1 MPNSIP
7 ASQLVQVLPG
17 VLGAGGNPL
26 SLNAVFLSAD
36 TSVPIGTVEPFAT
49 AADVS
54 AWFGP
59 TAPEAILAD
68 IYFNGFTGANTLPG
82 TLYFAQ
88 FNGANVHAY
97 LRSASQA
104 DITLAVLQSY
114 SGQITITIDGRTQT
128 SDAINLSTATSF
140 SNAATIIQTGV
151 QNPTGRFSGTGSQAL
166 GVLTIATTGSGH
178 LAVGDTVTG
187 AGVFGGSATVNSFGT
202 YTVLAGTGTVNVST
216 SGTTSTD
223 VVDVAGVG
231 VVSYDALR
239 AGFVITSPT
248 TGTASTISYGSGTLS
263 VLLDLRQSDGA
274 VTSQGANAATPAS
287 VMDSVVAAT
296 QNWAT
301 FMTVTEQ
308 ILSVKQGF
316 AAWVN
321 AQNQRYAYICQ
332 DSDATALAPNATGSF
347 GVLTNTDTGVCPV
360 WDNSGGSLAAFICG
374 TAASIDFEERAGR
387 ITFAFKGQS
396 GLAAQITDASV
407 AANLTSNGYNFY
419 AAYATAAQGFTM
431 LQTGLVSGVW
441 KWLDAYI
448 NQIALNA
455 SLQLAL
461 MELLTNVKSVPY
473 NTTGYNLIRSAC
485 QDPINAAVNFGSIQP
500 GVALSASQ
508 ASAVNSAA
516 GIKIDS
522 TLSTVGWYLQVTP
535 ASSITRGTRGSPPI
549 TLWYTDGGSVQKISL
564 ASIDIM

>member
-1 MPNSIP
+1 MNSIP

-36 TSVPIGTVEPFAT
+36 TSVPIGTVQAFST
-49 AADVS
+49 AADVDS
-54 AWFGP
+54 WFGP
-59 TAPEAILAD
+59 TAPESVLAD
-68 IYFNGFTGANTLPG
+68 IYFDGFTGANTLPG

-88 FNGANVHAY
+88 FNGAAVSAY
-97 LRSASQA
+97 LRSASLA
-104 DITLAVLQSY
+104 GMTLAQLQGV
-114 SGQITITIDGRTQT
+114 SGNLTITIDGRTQT
-128 SDAINLSTATSF
+128 SDPINLSTATSF
-140 SNAATIIQTGV
+140 SNAASIIQTAV
-151 QNPTGRFSGTGSQAL
+151 QNATGRFSGTGSQTL
-166 GVLTIATTGSGH
+166 GVLTIAATTTGF

-187 AGVFGGSATVNSFGT
+187 TGVFGGSATISSFGT

-216 SGTTSTD
+216 SGSAGPGT
-223 VVDVAGVG
+223 VDVSGVG
-231 VVSYDALR
+231 TVTYDALR
-239 AGFVITSPT
+239 HAFVIESQT
-248 TGTASTISYGSGTLS
+248 TGPSSTISFGSGSIAPLLS
-263 VLLDLRQSDGA
+263 LRQADGA
-274 VTSQGANAATPAS
+274 VTSQGANPATAAS
-287 VMDSVVAAT
+287 VMASVVAAT
-296 QNWAT
+296 QNWAL

-308 ILSVKQGF
+308 LLSVKLAF

-321 AQNQRYAYICQ
+321 GQNQRYAYICQ
-332 DSDATALAPNATGSF
+332 DSDPTALAPDATGSF

-360 WDNSGGSLAAFICG
+360 YDNSGGSLAAFICG
-374 TAASIDFEERAGR
+374 TAASIDFEEHAGR

-441 KWLDAYI
+441 KWLDAYV
-448 NQIALNA
+448 NQISLNA
-455 SLQLAL
+455 ALQLAL
-461 MELLTNVKSVPY
+461 MELLVNVKSIPY
-473 NTTGYNLIRSAC
+473 NTAGYNLIRSAC
-485 QDPINAAVNFGSIQP
+485 QDPINAAVNFGSIVP
-500 GVALSASQ
+500 GVELSAAQ

-516 GIKIDS
+516 GVKIDA
-522 TLSTVGWYLQVTP
+522 TLSNVGWYLQVSP
-535 ASSITRGTRGSPPI
+535 ASSIVRGNRGSPPI